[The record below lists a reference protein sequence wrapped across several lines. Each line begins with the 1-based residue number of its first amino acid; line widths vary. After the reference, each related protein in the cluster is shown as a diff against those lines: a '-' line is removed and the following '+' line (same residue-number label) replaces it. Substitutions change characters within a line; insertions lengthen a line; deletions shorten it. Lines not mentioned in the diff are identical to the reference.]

1 MDWLTGMRVFARVV
15 EAGGFSRAADDLG
28 MTQPTVTKHVA
39 AIEKAL
45 DRRLINRNTRG
56 VAVTEDGA
64 LYYERCKATLRE
76 FELAMDVGRDDGAGA
91 RGQLRV
97 TTSLAFGRLALTPAL
112 IDFMALH
119 PGVRVDLDCD
129 DRFVDLVASGRD
141 LAVRM
146 GALAD
151 SSYGVSALGVNPWVM
166 VAAPAYLATRGA
178 PRDVVDLA
186 AHDCI
191 VYSSVQGNDV
201 WRFLGP
207 EGPHASAQLNA
218 RLRSNNL
225 SVVLATAA
233 AGRGLAIV
241 PYYVAAPALAR
252 GALRRVMEDH
262 ELPSQRIQAV
272 TPSPRLAPRKVTL
285 FVAFLRQR
293 FAGDW
298 WLGLGETAGG
308 HSNSE

>member
-15 EAGGFSRAADDLG
+15 EAGGFSRAAEDLG

-45 DRRLINRNTRG
+45 DCRLLNRNTRG

-64 LYYERCKATLRE
+64 AYYERCKATLRE
-76 FELAMDVGRDDGAGA
+76 FELAMDVGRDDGAET

-97 TTSLAFGRLALTPAL
+97 TTSLAFGRLVLAPAL
-112 IDFMALH
+112 IDFMAMH
-119 PGVRVDLDCD
+119 PKLRVDLDCD
-129 DRFVDLVASGRD
+129 DRFIDLVASGRD

-146 GALAD
+146 GSLAD
-151 SSYGVSALGVNPWVM
+151 SSYGVSGLGVNPWIM
-166 VAAPAYLATRGA
+166 VAAPSYLAARGA
-178 PRDVVDLA
+178 PRAVADLA

-207 EGPHASAQLNA
+207 EGPHETAQLETP
-218 RLRSNNL
+218 LRSNNL
-225 SVVLATAA
+225 SVILAAA
-233 AGRGLAIV
+233 LAGRGLAIL
-241 PYYVAAPALAR
+241 PHYVAARALAR
-252 GALRRVMEDH
+252 GGLRTIMDDH

-285 FVAFLRQR
+285 FVAYLRKR
-293 FAGDW
+293 FSGSW
-298 WLGLGETAGG
+298 WLEVGEPPSG
-308 HSNSE
+308 

>member
-45 DRRLINRNTRG
+45 DSRLLNRNTRG
-56 VAVTEDGA
+56 VAVTETGA
-64 LYYERCKATLRE
+64 SFYERCKATLRE
-76 FELAMDVGRDDGAGA
+76 FELAMDVGRDDGAEA
-91 RGQLRV
+91 HGQLRV
-97 TTSLAFGRLALTPAL
+97 TTSLAFGRRVLTPAL

-119 PGVRVDLDCD
+119 PRLRVDLDCD

-141 LAVRM
+141 LALRM

-151 SSYGVSALGVNPWVM
+151 STYGVSALGVNPWVM
-166 VAAPAYLATRGA
+166 VAAPAYLASRDA
-178 PRDVVDLA
+178 PRAVADLA
-186 AHDCI
+186 GHDCI

-207 EGPHASAQLNA
+207 EGPYESAQLNA
-218 RLRSNNL
+218 PLRSNNL
-225 SVVLATAA
+225 SVVLASAR
-233 AGRGLAIV
+233 AGLGLAIL
-241 PYYVAAPALAR
+241 PHYVAAPALAA
-252 GALRRVMEDH
+252 GALRTVMDDH

-285 FVAFLRQR
+285 FVDFLRRR
-293 FAGDW
+293 FSGAW
-298 WLGLGETAGG
+298 WLRVGEPPGA
-308 HSNSE
+308 